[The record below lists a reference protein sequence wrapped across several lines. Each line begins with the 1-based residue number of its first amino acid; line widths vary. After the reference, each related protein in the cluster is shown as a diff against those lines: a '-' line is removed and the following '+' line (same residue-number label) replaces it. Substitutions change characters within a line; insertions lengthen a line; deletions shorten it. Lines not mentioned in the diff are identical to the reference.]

1 MWGAKQMDNFRRIR
15 EYFNV
20 DGQVIIAVPRLLGG
34 VASKKRKPT
43 LANLKEQPDDHE
55 AVQACFK
62 IQAFQETAWL
72 NSLSSQDLDSYLKDI
87 EGNKNFAPRFRWPF
101 PKFVSLR
108 SWRTGLIHIT

>member
-1 MWGAKQMDNFRRIR
+1 
-15 EYFNV
+15 
-20 DGQVIIAVPRLLGG
+20 
-34 VASKKRKPT
+34 
-43 LANLKEQPDDHE
+43 
-55 AVQACFK
+55 
-62 IQAFQETAWL
+62 L